1 VGTVMASAQYSQ
13 ITVSSK
19 MLPDPSPTLNRR
31 LPDDVTQQP
40 TGLSLLD
47 CSSATVS
54 VMPR

>member
-1 VGTVMASAQYSQ
+1 MGTVMASAQYSQ